1 MDGQNILRILQK
13 DPRYKDLQGIFSTL
27 QSAGHEIYLV
37 GGCVRDALLGREI
50 HDYDFATSAK
60 PDETRS
66 LFAKTLNHGKAF
78 GTITV
83 VTSSAHY
90 EVTTFRLDMNYNDHR
105 RPESINYSDSYV
117 EDSKRRDFTINAL
130 YANSKGEVL
139 DPQEGLRDLKAK
151 ILKCV
156 GGDDLRGAEERF
168 REDALRM
175 YRALRF
181 ASQLDFQIEALTL
194 EALTSLWPLT
204 AHISKERRYQEF
216 KKMVDAP
223 YFAHHLPMIFEK
235 RFLPWPTD
243 PINSSYLCL
252 RMKQAW
258 GFNVRF
264 KIFLLEWMR
273 LQSKTKDMA
282 EEMFAGLKQT
292 LSLTKEEGKW
302 LSVALGLLY
311 SEKLRTDGEGL
322 LRSDQKKPAPAT
334 PHLLRTAVKE
344 ILHSDTSIA
353 AVELFLS
360 WGSLLDVKEM
370 KLFFILNVNLQ
381 EYIQEDVLVQLRGLL
396 AKHTEM
402 PKPLVK
408 AQDILSD
415 TLKGQKLGEALS
427 EIYKQQILL
436 GITKKE
442 PLLQWF
448 FNQKD

>member
-1 MDGQNILRILQK
+1 M
-13 DPRYKDLQGIFSTL
+13 
-27 QSAGHEIYLV
+27 
-37 GGCVRDALLGREI
+37 RDALLGREI

-60 PDETRS
+60 PDETKS
-66 LFAKTLNHGKAF
+66 LFSKTLDHGKAF

-83 VTSSAHY
+83 VTPSAHY

-105 RPESINYSDSYV
+105 RPESINYSNSYV

-130 YANSKGEVL
+130 YANSNGEVI
-139 DPQEGLRDLKAK
+139 DPQEGLRDLKAG

-156 GGDDLRGAEERF
+156 GGDNLRGAEERF

-181 ASQLDFQIEALTL
+181 ASQLDLQIEALTL

-216 KKMVDAP
+216 KKTVEAP

-235 RFLPWPTD
+235 GFLPWPTD
-243 PINSSYLCL
+243 PAHSSYLCL
-252 RMKQAW
+252 RMKQEW
-258 GFNVRF
+258 GLNVRF

-273 LQSKTKDMA
+273 LQSKTKARA
-282 EEMFAGLKQT
+282 EEMYAGLKQA

-311 SEKLRTDGEGL
+311 SEKLPTD
-322 LRSDQKKPAPAT
+322 KKE
-334 PHLLRTAVKE
+334 LLRT
-344 ILHSDTSIA
+344 DTSKA

-360 WGSLLDVKEM
+360 WGSLLDIKEM
-370 KLFFILNVNLQ
+370 WLFFVLNANLQ
-381 EYIQEDVLVQLRGLL
+381 KQIQEDVLLQLNGLL
-396 AKHTEM
+396 AKYTEM
-402 PKPLVK
+402 PEPLVK

-415 TLKGQKLGEALS
+415 TLKGQKLGDALS
-427 EIYKQQILL
+427 EIYKQQILQ
-436 GITKKE
+436 GITTKE

-448 FNQKD
+448 FDQKD